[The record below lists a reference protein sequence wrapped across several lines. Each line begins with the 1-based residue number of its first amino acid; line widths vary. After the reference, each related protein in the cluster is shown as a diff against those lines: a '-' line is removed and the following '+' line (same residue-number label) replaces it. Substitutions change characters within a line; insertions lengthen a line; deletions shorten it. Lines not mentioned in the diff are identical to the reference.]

1 MKSVADIQ
9 AAKTAELVAFYNAHN
24 EEKPVK
30 KFADRATAEKRCI
43 DLLDSINEKASAE
56 SKPEV
61 DQIPLEDSRQ
71 AFIEPEVAAEPVKA
85 EPKEFSLK
93 PIHFRILNNIAR
105 SDYSAVNGAEPKTR
119 EEIDFVWA
127 NVVAESKPEK
137 KALADLLENQ
147 YVSAD
152 NGKGADSCVTL
163 SVIGWDAWTESK
175 DQQSAPEPEPARER
189 GEASNAAGVAAS
201 WADPAVKAART
212 TRNGVTVSLN
222 ENGADAQEFKSTR
235 AAFEHFNLPDGKHI
249 RFRMKLKASKSEV
262 FEHEGTKYFFKIV
275 D

>member
-9 AAKTAELVAFYNAHN
+9 AAKTAELVAFYNEHN
-24 EEKPVK
+24 ADKPVK

-43 DLLDSINEKASAE
+43 DLLDSINEKVVAD
-56 SKPEV
+56 SKPN
-61 DQIPLEDSRQ
+61 DQIPLTDSQ
-71 AFIEPEVAAEPVKA
+71 VAPVEKAPEVVQEPVK
-85 EPKEFSLK
+85 KEFALK
-93 PIHFRILNNIAR
+93 AIHQKVLNNIAR

-127 NVVAESKPEK
+127 NCVAESKTEK

-147 YVSAD
+147 YVTAD

-163 SVIGWDAWTESK
+163 SVIGWDAWNESK
-175 DQQSAPEPEPARER
+175 GSVEEKAPEPAR
-189 GEASNAAGVAAS
+189 GDASNSAGVAAS

-212 TRNGVTVSLN
+212 TRNGVTVTLDD
-222 ENGADAQEFKSTR
+222 EDGTEVFEYKSTR
-235 AAFEHFNLPDGKHI
+235 TAFEAHDLPDGKHI
-249 RFRMKLKASKSEV
+249 RFRMKLKASKAEM
-262 FEHEGTKYFFKIV
+262 FEHEGKKYFFKIV